1 MQRISE
7 KRTRIY
13 NHFNSSAGCQSYFF
27 NQTRSDLYTKYYTA
41 MYLLQDTTE
50 GLSAHMDQGFNTNPH
65 LAYIELWGVM
75 QAIFLQQDS
84 ITTLYKIFM
93 EDKLSLE
100 NESKWKEIRKLRN
113 QCSGHPL
120 DQSGKYRSFFGR
132 DGINYEN
139 LRYERKDRRLPEP
152 EFITIDYA
160 QLISD
165 YADETIPFLDAIIE
179 TMTKRWPITEQ
190 KA

>member
-1 MQRISE
+1 
-7 KRTRIY
+7 
-13 NHFNSSAGCQSYFF
+13 
-27 NQTRSDLYTKYYTA
+27 
-41 MYLLQDTTE
+41 
-50 GLSAHMDQGFNTNPH
+50 MDQGFNTNPH